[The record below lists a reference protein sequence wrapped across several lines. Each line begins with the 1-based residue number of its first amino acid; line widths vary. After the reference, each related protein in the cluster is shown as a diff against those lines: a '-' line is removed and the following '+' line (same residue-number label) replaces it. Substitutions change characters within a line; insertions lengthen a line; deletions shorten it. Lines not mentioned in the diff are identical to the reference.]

1 MSMEQ
6 DRSQQR
12 NESSSPRRISDMA
25 FSYDF
30 YTGRSPG
37 QRKGLE
43 LSYSPQIQDANGRFS
58 GVSQLAGYVF
68 WEWNELPPDI
78 CQKLEI
84 LERIVTPI
92 LPKYEVGTGSDSSLR
107 IEPAIDTIICAYNV
121 TPSAERPSQFSVV
134 YFFSTR
140 PSDRTQVDLWDPLSR
155 SQRLVVSNLASWA
168 KKQAWVDLASK
179 MAQISGEPAVARRAH
194 KVFISYKKNSRSEQ
208 VAETVAIRL
217 SQQGMVVW
225 FDKWEIKAGDSIP
238 GKIGEG
244 FKDSDA
250 CLIFLIHGYSGSDW
264 CTKEMNTAIAKAIGE
279 HLTVIP
285 SLVETCNVPELLKD
299 LKRVDFI
306 EPSVSEFEHKLVEI
320 TDAIYKVDL
329 NPYR

>member
-1 MSMEQ
+1 M
-6 DRSQQR
+6 
-12 NESSSPRRISDMA
+12 
-25 FSYDF
+25 
-30 YTGRSPG
+30 
-37 QRKGLE
+37 
-43 LSYSPQIQDANGRFS
+43 
-58 GVSQLAGYVF
+58 
-68 WEWNELPPDI
+68 
-78 CQKLEI
+78 
-84 LERIVTPI
+84 
-92 LPKYEVGTGSDSSLR
+92 PKYEVETGSGSPLR
-107 IEPAIDTIICAYNV
+107 VEPAIDTIICAYSV
-121 TPSAERPSQFSVV
+121 VPARETPSQFSVV
-134 YFFSTR
+134 YFFLTE
-140 PSDRTQVDLWDPLSR
+140 PSNRTQVDLWDSLSR

-168 KKQAWVDLASK
+168 KKQAWADLANRI
-179 MAQISGEPAVARRAH
+179 AQISGQPGIARRTH

-208 VAETVAIRL
+208 VAETVANRL

-250 CLIFLIHGYSGSDW
+250 CLIFLNHEYSGSDW
-264 CTKEMNTAIAKAIGE
+264 CTKEMNTALIKAISE
-279 HLTVIP
+279 HLIVIP

-306 EPSVSEFEHKLVEI
+306 EPTASEFEQKLVEI